1 MVPQLYRLLNFCVF
15 QLLNRFHEAGTNP
28 FECVSMFESR
38 SRWRKNQIIIIARE
52 AGNLLCDDVKFLW
65 HTRTKKA
72 QKQKKNGKARKTKQN
87 TKQMY
92 LELKSIDY
100 LELSGQEIRTRCVH
114 ISSNWFEILSA
125 SEFISIWC
133 NSILHDFSM
142 EKSTAFFG
150 LTTQYFSANAFT
162 FYKLILCITFGS
174 SIFHFYILISL
185 RIHNIFKNSMVFEKC
200 ACASLNTQQNQIH
213 LIHSTIFNENA

>member
-1 MVPQLYRLLNFCVF
+1 MWRCEISMA
-15 QLLNRFHEAGTNP
+15 HENKKSAKAKKK
-28 FECVSMFESR
+28 
-38 SRWRKNQIIIIARE
+38 RKS
-52 AGNLLCDDVKFLW
+52 
-65 HTRTKKA
+65 
-72 QKQKKNGKARKTKQN
+72 KKNKTEHKTNVFGIKIHWLLRIKWTRN
-87 TKQMY
+87 TH
-92 LELKSIDY
+92 
-100 LELSGQEIRTRCVH
+100 TVCVH